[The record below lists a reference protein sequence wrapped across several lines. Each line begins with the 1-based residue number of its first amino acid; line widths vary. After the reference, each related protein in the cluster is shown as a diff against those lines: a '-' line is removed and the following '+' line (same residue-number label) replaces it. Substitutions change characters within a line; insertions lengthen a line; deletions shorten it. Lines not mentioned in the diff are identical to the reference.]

1 MKKSLVSALTT
12 ALVVGAASTTFA
24 AANPFADVPADHWAY
39 DAVAQLAEDGVINGY
54 GDDTFRGE
62 RNITRY
68 EMAQMVA
75 KAMAKEAELNAAQK
89 AQLDKLAAEFS
100 EELNNLGVRVSN
112 LEKYSDKIVWN
123 GKVEYTY
130 QATTISE
137 SGFEDIKG
145 HSNGFTFRLEPKAE
159 INDHWF
165 AKARIDADWNV
176 EKDGDGN
183 GSNANVSMKRAWVQ
197 GDYDNFTV
205 KLGRQEL
212 NPVNERGMVFD
223 TDFTGAALTF
233 GKDVKATIN
242 VGNLNANKGTW
253 DNFNSQMTIPGG
265 NDGRVYGINVQYD
278 KGGEGFYGGAGY
290 NFVSDDDFMLV
301 DALNGKNVLHEDNAK
316 IWSVNAGYRVGLA
329 DIYAGYA
336 HDTCADNNGTSWQV
350 GVQYG
355 NYDPAVK
362 GSWNAYIAY
371 RQFGAWSSI
380 FANGDDALRGT
391 KGVALGAAWAPF
403 KNIGVL
409 AKYYKGSGIE
419 GNADADHLWG
429 RVEFL
434 F

>member
-24 AANPFADVPADHWAY
+24 AANPFADVPTDHWAY

-112 LEKYSDKIVWN
+112 LEKYSDKIVWG

-130 QATTISE
+130 SSTNYTE
-137 SGFEDIKG
+137 SGLEDIKG
-145 HSNGFTFRLEPKAE
+145 HSNGFVFRLEPKAE

-165 AKARIDADWNV
+165 AKARIDADWNF

-212 NPVNERGMVFD
+212 NPANERGMVFD

-242 VGNLNANKGTW
+242 VGNLNASKSVFGL
-253 DNFNSQMTIPGG
+253 

-290 NFVSDDDFMLV
+290 NFVSDDDFQFANEFGH
-301 DALNGKNVLHEDNAK
+301 DDTAK

-336 HDTCADNNGTSWQV
+336 HNTSVDANGTSWQV

-355 NYDPAVK
+355 NYDPANK

-371 RQFGAWSSI
+371 RQFGQWSSLM
-380 FANGDDALRGT
+380 ANGDDALAGT

-409 AKYYKGSGIE
+409 AKYYRGSAIE
-419 GNADADHLWG
+419 GNYDADHLWG

>member
-112 LEKYSDKIVWN
+112 LEKYSDKITWS

-165 AKARIDADWNV
+165 AKARIDADWDF
-176 EKDGDGN
+176 EKDGDAN

-242 VGNLNANKGTW
+242 VGNLNAGKSVVGL
-253 DNFNSQMTIPGG
+253 

-278 KGGEGFYGGAGY
+278 KGGEGFYAGAGY
-290 NFVSDDDFMLV
+290 NFVSDDDFMLRGV
-301 DALNGKNVLHEDNAK
+301 TTDGVLDDDTAK

-336 HDTCADNNGTSWQV
+336 HNTSANQNGTSWQV

-371 RQFGAWSSI
+371 RQFGLWSSLM
-380 FANGDDALRGT
+380 ANGDDALRGT

-409 AKYYKGSGIE
+409 AKYYKGSAIE
-419 GNADADHLWG
+419 GNYDADHLWG